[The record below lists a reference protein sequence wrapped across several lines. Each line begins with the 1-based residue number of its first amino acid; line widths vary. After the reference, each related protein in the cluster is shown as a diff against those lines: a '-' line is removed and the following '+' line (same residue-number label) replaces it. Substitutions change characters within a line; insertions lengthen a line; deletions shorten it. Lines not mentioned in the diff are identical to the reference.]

1 MQQKIEILQTIL
13 ESELG
18 IKNLSNMQFQ
28 EQSGKLWLSFKL
40 VAMQIVIDIE
50 KMEVYKEVEIMTTN
64 GKQKALMHNSIT
76 DIIQD
81 CIRTEIQS
89 VSNNTL
95 VW

>member
-1 MQQKIEILQTIL
+1 MQKRIETLQTIL

-18 IKNLSNMQFQ
+18 TKNLSNMQFQ
-28 EQSGKLWLSFKL
+28 EQGSKLWLSFKL

-64 GKQKALMHNSIT
+64 GKQKALMHNNIT
-76 DIIQD
+76 DIIQNY
-81 CIRTEIQS
+81 IRTEIQS